1 MRCSFPWFL
10 SLILLI
16 FSCRPEEDNI
26 SPLNVAKSYEHVQ
39 VQQQKVEQ
47 KIEIM
52 ANRYLDEHK
61 NPKQPFDSAM
71 AIRRFHSSPRLSNEN
86 LFTDPILYKL
96 HGLTSD
102 QDYQLLVKLVNQR
115 NELQKKVWTLPDA
128 YGIFADSE
136 VQPSPEGGMSAFY
149 EYIRRNLRYP
159 ALPRQQGVEGKVFV
173 QFVVE
178 TDGSLTN
185 VEVIRGIGSGYDEEA
200 VRVVRQSVPWNPG
213 TQNGKLVKVR
223 MVLPITFKLND

>member
-1 MRCSFPWFL
+1 
-10 SLILLI
+10 
-16 FSCRPEEDNI
+16 
-26 SPLNVAKSYEHVQ
+26 
-39 VQQQKVEQ
+39 
-47 KIEIM
+47 
-52 ANRYLDEHK
+52 
-61 NPKQPFDSAM
+61 
-71 AIRRFHSSPRLSNEN
+71 
-86 LFTDPILYKL
+86 
-96 HGLTSD
+96 
-102 QDYQLLVKLVNQR
+102 
-115 NELQKKVWTLPDA
+115 
-128 YGIFADSE
+128 
-136 VQPSPEGGMSAFY
+136 MSAFY